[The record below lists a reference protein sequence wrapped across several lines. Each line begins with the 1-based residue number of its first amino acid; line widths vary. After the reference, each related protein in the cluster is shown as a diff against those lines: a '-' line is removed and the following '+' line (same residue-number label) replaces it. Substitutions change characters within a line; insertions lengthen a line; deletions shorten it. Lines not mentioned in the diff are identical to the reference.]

1 MCVYTHIYNYIVY
14 IYNYM
19 VYMYIH
25 KVVLFLLHKTVKMII
40 AFTRFIYY
48 ATIVF
53 ALFLLFV
60 VVTLLIQSHKAN

>member
-1 MCVYTHIYNYIVY
+1 
-14 IYNYM
+14 M

-25 KVVLFLLHKTVKMII
+25 KAVLFLLHKTVKMII

-60 VVTLLIQSHKAN
+60 VVTLSIQSHKAN